1 MTFFHAEV
9 FKPTW
14 KSAIKAPAP
23 VLVDR
28 EVRMAL
34 IELKRVSNTLEG
46 QDEIVN

>member
-34 IELKRVSNTLEG
+34 IELNRVSRTFEG
-46 QDEIVN
+46 QDRALN

>member
-1 MTFFHAEV
+1 MTFFHAE
-9 FKPTW
+9 
-14 KSAIKAPAP
+14 A
-23 VLVDR
+23 LVDQ